1 VSEFSAPPERVSAGT
16 AGKAHGLDGS
26 FYVVGAV
33 PSLLAKGLELFVG
46 AESEP
51 RTIERRSGT
60 DEKPI
65 IRLSG
70 SDNRTAAES
79 FRGLPLQ
86 ASNAGAAELEGD
98 EYWAHQL
105 VGCSVTA
112 QADQRVLGEVAEL
125 LGLPS
130 CEVLVVKGGPVGELL
145 VPMVKD
151 AIVTIDPEGR
161 SIVVDAEFL
170 ALDDA

>member
-1 VSEFSAPPERVSAGT
+1 MSEHSAPPPRISAGT
-16 AGKAHGLDGS
+16 VGRAHGLDGS

-33 PSLLAKGLELFVG
+33 PGLLTKGAALWVG
-46 AESEP
+46 TEAEP

-65 IRLSG
+65 LRLSG
-70 SDNRTAAES
+70 SEDRNAAES

-86 ASNAGAAELEGD
+86 ASNEGAAPLADD

-105 VGCSVTA
+105 VGCAVTA
-112 QADQRVLGEVAEL
+112 KDGRAFGDVAEM

-130 CEVLVVKGGPVGELL
+130 CEVLVVRGGSLGELL
-145 VPMVKD
+145 IPLVKD
-151 AIVTIDPEGR
+151 AIVQVDVEAR
-161 SIVVDAEFL
+161 SVVVDAEFL
-170 ALDDA
+170 ALDEA